1 MGLYQHDV
9 NVVWDLAP
17 HDVSIL
23 NYLLGGPPD
32 AASPAGAPGTRTAA
46 SRTSRTCGCYYEDA
60 GVEATV
66 HVSWLHPC
74 KTRRVTAVG
83 SDLMV
88 VFDDLA
94 TEERIRVHHK
104 SVRQPEAVS
113 DDLSQPPMSYQYG
126 DVVAP
131 YLVVKE
137 PLVVEDQHFVDCITQ
152 DVTPAD
158 RGRQRPRRGGGPG
171 GGPAVP
177 RGGATRSSLD
187 PRTSRRR
194 PTACGRHRGHGP
206 RPAHRLVAT
215 GTLG

>member
-23 NYLLGGPPD
+23 NFLLGGPPTSV
-32 AASPAGAPGTRTAA
+32 ACWG
-46 SRTSRTCGCYYEDA
+46 SRHAHRRLEDIAHLRLYYEDA

-152 DVTPAD
+152 DGHPDD

-171 GGPAVP
+171 GGSAVLEEG
-177 RGGATRSSLD
+177 RRVSLE

-194 PTACGRHRGHGP
+194 PQPVAGTAAMV
-206 RPAHRLVAT
+206 PAQRTELVAT